1 MMIVRLSAWAADCGC
16 FLLYET
22 LDCSVELRRFE
33 NLDQVEDFLVK
44 REQAGEPTR
53 LPRPPSDFNASEGMP
68 FEDKAL
74 PTTQS

>member
-22 LDCSVELRRFE
+22 LDCSGELRRFE

-44 REQAGEPTR
+44 REQAG
-53 LPRPPSDFNASEGMP
+53 A
-68 FEDKAL
+68 
-74 PTTQS
+74 